1 MRNRDCKWL
10 FSMELASIPVATT
23 DRQPGDDLS
32 LDIQSL
38 RCINLYSL
46 FGKLSNNQQYVDF
59 RTLNNSPPIF
69 AREVAKSVMGCR
81 ITGRHC
87 LVEQTYAKLTG
98 DDVPFVWPPER
109 ASRLSRSTREHLHDL
124 LWDQT
129 PG

>member
-1 MRNRDCKWL
+1 
-10 FSMELASIPVATT
+10 MELSSNPVATT
-23 DRQPGDDLS
+23 DRQSGEHLAVDNRH
-32 LDIQSL
+32 L

-46 FGKLSNNQQYVDF
+46 PRELSNNQQYVDIQ
-59 RTLNNSPPIF
+59 TSNNSPSIDSGS
-69 AREVAKSVMGCR
+69 RESVTGCR

-87 LVEQTYAKLTG
+87 LVEHTYAKLTG